1 MLPFLARRLALFV
14 PTLLGVSVV
23 IFALLY
29 VVPGDPLDAILP
41 PDATQEQRDR
51 VAAALGFD
59 QPVPVQYVR
68 WLGRVVQGDLGVSLA
83 RNRPV
88 NTMLG
93 EAMANTL
100 VLAAA
105 AGVFA
110 LALGLALGVLGAVRH
125 ATWVDRVV
133 RVVSVT
139 GVSIP
144 PYWAVL
150 LLITVFAVQLR
161 WLPSSGMRSVTG
173 DGGVGDVLAHLIL
186 PALAAS
192 MVTLGLMSRMVR
204 TSVLEIL
211 NQDYILTLRAKGM
224 GAGTILAHTL
234 KNAAPPILTVAGL
247 QIGHLLGGSVLV
259 ETVCGWPG
267 VGQLIYQSISQ
278 RDVPVTQGG
287 VLLVA
292 LVFVLLNLVVDLLH
306 GVVDPR
312 IRHAHG

>member
-1 MLPFLARRLALFV
+1 MLPFLARRLLLVV

-23 IFALLY
+23 MFALLY
-29 VVPGDPLDAILP
+29 LVPGDPLDSVLP
-41 PDATQEQRDR
+41 PDASQEQRQR
-51 VAAALGFD
+51 VAQALGFD

-68 WLGRVVQGDLGVSLA
+68 WLGRVMQGDLGVSLA

-88 NTMLG
+88 SRLLG
-93 EAMANTL
+93 EAVLNTL

-110 LALGLALGVLGAVRH
+110 LVLGLVLGTLGAVRH
-125 ATWVDRVV
+125 GTWVDRLA
-133 RVVSVT
+133 RVVSVM

-161 WLPSSGMRSVTG
+161 WLPASGMRSVTG
-173 DGGVGDVLAHLIL
+173 DGGLGDLLAHLLL

-192 MVTLGLMSRMVR
+192 MVTLGLMARMVR
-204 TSVLEIL
+204 TSVLDVL

-224 GAGTILAHTL
+224 GAATILAHTL
-234 KNAAPPILTVAGL
+234 KNAAPPIMTVGGL
-247 QIGHLLGGSVLV
+247 QVGHLLGGSVLV

-267 VGQLIYQSISQ
+267 VGQLIYQAISQ

-287 VLLVA
+287 VLMVA
-292 LVFVLLNLVVDLLH
+292 LVFVLLNLVVDVFH
-306 GVVDPR
+306 GIVDPR
-312 IRHAHG
+312 IRHAH